1 MPVTER
7 FVLVL
12 VVILVLVL
20 GFVGVACWDFAVRW
34 NRAFARGQ
42 APIVHRSITPLHRL
56 IEDDDKNEYDSKILP
71 NIPDLPQGISTLI

>member
-12 VVILVLVL
+12 V
-20 GFVGVACWDFAVRW
+20 GAACWDIALRW
-34 NRAFARGQ
+34 YRAFARGQ

-71 NIPDLPQGISTLI
+71 NIPDLLQGISTLI